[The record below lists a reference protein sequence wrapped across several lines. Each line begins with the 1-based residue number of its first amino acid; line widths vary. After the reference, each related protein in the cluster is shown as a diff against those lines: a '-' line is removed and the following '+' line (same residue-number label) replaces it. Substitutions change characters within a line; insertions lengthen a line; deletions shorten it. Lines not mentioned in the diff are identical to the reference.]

1 MEHVILPNEALKS
14 LMTMSHKQ
22 VVISRL
28 FIHQELDFENVAKTR
43 VSSGQKKLPRCM
55 ISIFS
60 HQSISTQLHP

>member
-43 VSSGQKKLPRCM
+43 VSSGQKKT
-55 ISIFS
+55 S
-60 HQSISTQLHP
+60 